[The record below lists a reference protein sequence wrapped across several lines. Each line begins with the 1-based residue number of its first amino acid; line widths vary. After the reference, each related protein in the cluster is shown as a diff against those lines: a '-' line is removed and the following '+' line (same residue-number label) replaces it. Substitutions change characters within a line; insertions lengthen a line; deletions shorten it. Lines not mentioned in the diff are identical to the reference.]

1 MGALPCC
8 HVPCSVLKI
17 KQHETKEAS
26 QMKEE
31 MLIVDIS
38 HEPSVVYLAE
48 IVQRT
53 RTARLLRRNGE
64 DVALLLPVP
73 ANRRRNQQTN
83 TKTSHEAFRPA
94 AESWQDADTEQLLAE
109 M

>member
-1 MGALPCC
+1 M
-8 HVPCSVLKI
+8 PCSVSVLKMRQI
-17 KQHETKEAS
+17 ETKEAD
-26 QMKEE
+26 QVTEE
-31 MLIVDIS
+31 MLVVDIT
-38 HEPSVVYLAE
+38 HEPHVLYLAE
-48 IVQRT
+48 VVQRT

-73 ANRRRNQQTN
+73 AKRGRNQQTK
-83 TKTSHEAFRPA
+83 TETSHEAFRPA